1 MRRLGDTANIARA
14 VYNLGAV
21 ALEQAELDRARACF
35 AESLDLAR
43 EVGDP
48 EDVVWCLI
56 GVAALACDLGRLD
69 DASRLVGAID
79 AMLVSIGAAM
89 KLNEQRLY
97 LRTRERLDAAAIVD
111 DTRLTET
118 DAVELARAI
127 VQA

>member
-1 MRRLGDTANIARA
+1 
-14 VYNLGAV
+14 
-21 ALEQAELDRARACF
+21 
-35 AESLDLAR
+35 
-43 EVGDP
+43 
-48 EDVVWCLI
+48 
-56 GVAALACDLGRLD
+56 
-69 DASRLVGAID
+69 
-79 AMLVSIGAAM
+79 M